1 MKHKAKIAALI
12 AAVLVIL
19 ILVLQNTEPVATRL
33 LFMTVTMPRAL
44 LLVITSAL
52 GFAGGVIVAAILRSR
67 GGDS

>member
-1 MKHKAKIAALI
+1 MKHKAKITALI

-52 GFAGGVIVAAILRSR
+52 GFAGGVIVAEILRSR

>member
-1 MKHKAKIAALI
+1 MKHKVKIAALV

-44 LLVITSAL
+44 LLVITASL
-52 GFAGGVIVAAILRSR
+52 GFAGGVIVAAILRSKN
-67 GGDS
+67 GEP